1 MSKKNTYIAAGVV
14 LLAIA
19 TLPLLARQDAGA
31 NGTPASVVVTVEP
44 RRGKTIPPVSQE
56 DLKVVEAGQARP
68 ITGFRPLVNAPTQ
81 MLIMIDDSAR
91 SSFDTLI
98 PQLKQFVM
106 ALPPTTQVAV
116 GYMENGTT
124 RLTSNFTSDHAAAA
138 ASIRIVRGP
147 GGADVSPYDSL
158 QDAIKKW
165 PKDEAPRR
173 EVVMISSGIEGL
185 GGGFLEDN
193 PYVEAG
199 IDAAQRAGLV
209 VYTIYN
215 PSVGHFGHSYW
226 RNTWGQNFLS
236 ELSDRTGGESYNYLL
251 GSVVNLTP
259 FLDQILQAQ
268 QHQYLLTFLPKPENK
283 SGLQPLRISVVNK
296 DASIAYPGR
305 IYVKASL

>member
-1 MSKKNTYIAAGVV
+1 MSTKKQHLAISLV
-14 LLAIA
+14 LLGIVA
-19 TLPLLARQDAGA
+19 LPLFARQDGGS
-31 NGTPASVVVTVEP
+31 NGTAANVVVTVEP
-44 RRGKTIPPVSQE
+44 RREKAIPPVTQA
-56 DLKVVEAGQARP
+56 DLKVVEEGQTRP
-68 ITGFRPLVNAPTQ
+68 ITALRPLVNAPTQ

-106 ALPPTTQVAV
+106 ALPPATQVAV
-116 GYMENGTT
+116 GYMENGAT

-138 ASIRIVRGP
+138 ASIRVVQGP

-158 QDAIKKW
+158 KDAINKW
-165 PKDEAPRR
+165 PKDEASRR

-185 GGGFLEDN
+185 GGGFMEDN

-199 IDAAQRAGLV
+199 INAAEKAGLV

-236 ELSDRTGGESYNYLL
+236 ELADRTGGQSYNYLL

-268 QHQYLLTFLPKPENK
+268 QYQYLLTFLVKPENK
-283 SGLQPLRISVVNK
+283 SGSQPLQIKVSNK

-305 IYVKASL
+305 VYVKASL